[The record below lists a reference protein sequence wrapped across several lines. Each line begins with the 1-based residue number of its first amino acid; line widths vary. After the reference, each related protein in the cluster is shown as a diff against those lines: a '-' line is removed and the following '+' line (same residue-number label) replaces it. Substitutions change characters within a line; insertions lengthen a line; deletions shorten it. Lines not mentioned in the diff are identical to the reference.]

1 MLIAGII
8 IVSFLFAA
16 ALVAA
21 GEPQTQWEQE
31 MAERVAKHNRLAD
44 IDREL
49 KELTG
54 REPSV
59 TDIWNYYYDEL
70 ERT

>member
-21 GEPQTQWEQE
+21 GEPQAQWEKE
-31 MAERVAKHNRLAD
+31 MTERVTKHDRLAD

-49 KELTG
+49 RELTG

-59 TDIWNYYYDEL
+59 TDIWNYYYDEV